1 MGIHMS
7 SEKNQFGILIRICRP
22 GSLDHLCCFLQD
34 LQIVLFRFGKYLKQ
48 TSSSSDVLQLNREM
62 SF

>member
-7 SEKNQFGILIRICRP
+7 SEKKSIWHFNQDLSARIIFAVSC
-22 GSLDHLCCFLQD
+22 D

-48 TSSSSDVLQLNREM
+48 TSSTSDVLQLNREM